1 MEAAMMGVISITVI
15 ALSILV
21 WTAMLVYE
29 AGAEF

>member
-1 MEAAMMGVISITVI
+1 MMSAILITVI